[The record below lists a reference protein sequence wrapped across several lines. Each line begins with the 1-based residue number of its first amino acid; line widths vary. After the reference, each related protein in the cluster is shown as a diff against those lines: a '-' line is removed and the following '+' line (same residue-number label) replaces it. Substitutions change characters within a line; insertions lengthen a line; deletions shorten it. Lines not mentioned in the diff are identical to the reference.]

1 MRQNILPAFSRYL
14 SLLMIF
20 LTFGI
25 LCKGQSV
32 ETTAKPESMT
42 ITPWPNESWL
52 SLNNVYSYDS
62 LLYKHYKTAYN
73 QIPAMPYYQ
82 IESAYENEHNS
93 TPQQLRSQ
101 AYWAILSGAMGHIFG
116 NCLIWHFGS
125 FKTWCNAT
133 DWKNEMNNYG
143 SVTMDY
149 LQRLFRSRSWQ
160 TLIPDFENHV
170 ITSGYGKL
178 DSKDYVASARTS
190 NGNTIIAYLP
200 SKRTVTVD
208 MSNIQGEK
216 AKCWWYNPS
225 NGKAIV
231 SGTYNNFGF
240 RSFTP
245 DSEGD
250 WVLVIDNAS
259 MKLPAPGSQ

>member
-1 MRQNILPAFSRYL
+1 MIRYFTNITRQHTIKYLQCHIIKLNQLTKMNIIQHLNSFVPR
-14 SLLMIF
+14 
-20 LTFGI
+20 LT
-25 LCKGQSV
+25 GQSYRV
-32 ETTAKPESMT
+32 QWDIFSGT
-42 ITPWPNESWL
+42 
-52 SLNNVYSYDS
+52 V
-62 LLYKHYKTAYN
+62 
-73 QIPAMPYYQ
+73 PYG
-82 IESAYENEHNS
+82 I
-93 TPQQLRSQ
+93 
-101 AYWAILSGAMGHIFG
+101 
-116 NCLIWHFGS
+116 FGS

-170 ITSGYGKL
+170 ITSGYGTL

>member
-1 MRQNILPAFSRYL
+1 MFTAMIRYFTNITRQYTIKYLQCHIIKLNQLTKMNIIQHLNSFVPR
-14 SLLMIF
+14 
-20 LTFGI
+20 LT
-25 LCKGQSV
+25 GQSYRV
-32 ETTAKPESMT
+32 Q
-42 ITPWPNESWL
+42 W
-52 SLNNVYSYDS
+52 D
-62 LLYKHYKTAYN
+62 
-73 QIPAMPYYQ
+73 
-82 IESAYENEHNS
+82 
-93 TPQQLRSQ
+93 
-101 AYWAILSGAMGHIFG
+101 
-116 NCLIWHFGS
+116 
-125 FKTWCNAT
+125 
-133 DWKNEMNNYG
+133 
-143 SVTMDY
+143 
-149 LQRLFRSRSWQ
+149 

-170 ITSGYGKL
+170 ITSGYGTL